1 MRYHFQKENVSLKDD
16 EKLVET
22 VHNTTVAGQHLCYR
36 TAGTGSPVVL
46 LHGYGTSGYVWQR
59 VLPSLTRQ
67 HQVFLLDLPGHGRSR
82 LAGPWRLRE
91 IAPLLACWLR
101 EMHLFPIALMGHSMG
116 GAIALHLTAIAPEL
130 VERLI
135 LVNSAG
141 MPLNANLP
149 TLLTRSA
156 SSMFQLGSGGYPL
169 KLLRDTLKPR
179 PRLWWQCAQEMRGS
193 DFRPEIAMVK
203 VPTLILWGERD
214 LLLPIHLGQELHQAM
229 PDATF
234 VSLLQS
240 GHRPMITQPAIFSQ
254 LVLHF
259 LSVSDRNSPDEIG
272 KRHPDFG
279 G

>member
-1 MRYHFQKENVSLKDD
+1 
-16 EKLVET
+16 
-22 VHNTTVAGQHLCYR
+22 
-36 TAGTGSPVVL
+36 
-46 LHGYGTSGYVWQR
+46 
-59 VLPSLTRQ
+59 
-67 HQVFLLDLPGHGRSR
+67 
-82 LAGPWRLRE
+82 
-91 IAPLLACWLR
+91 
-101 EMHLFPIALMGHSMG
+101 MG